1 MFQIERLNVVDKT
14 LEQILSEMDNG
25 QLDGIEEMKAITDK
39 CSHKLNKIKNLIYDM
54 EVQQNE
60 DS

>member
-14 LEQILSEMDNG
+14 FEQILSEINNG
-25 QLDGIEEMKAITDK
+25 QLDGLEEMKAITEA
-39 CSHKLNKIKNLIYDM
+39 CSHKLNEIQNLIYDM